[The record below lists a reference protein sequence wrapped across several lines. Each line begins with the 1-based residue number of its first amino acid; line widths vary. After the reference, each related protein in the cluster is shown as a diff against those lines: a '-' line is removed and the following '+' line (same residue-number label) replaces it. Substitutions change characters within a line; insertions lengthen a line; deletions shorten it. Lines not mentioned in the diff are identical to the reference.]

1 VGQPQLCQ
9 PTSPSGHASQ
19 EGITLVLTFPRTMTL
34 ATTELPRPNRPQNVM
49 QKISIPW
56 IVVFAHMFIILL
68 LPLAALMLRAIVLNP
83 AEFWAL
89 ATTPIALSTYN
100 ITFGTAAIAGLV
112 NMLAGT
118 LTAWV
123 LVRYQ
128 FPGKRFLDG
137 IVDLPFALPTAV
149 AGVTLA
155 TVYSQSGWLGQFFT
169 PFGIQIAFSRVG
181 VAIAMIFVS
190 LPFVVRT
197 VQPVLQEVE
206 PTVEEAAWALGAS
219 RFQTFWKVILPPII
233 PAILTGTAQAFA
245 RAVGEFGSVVLV
257 AANVPFQDLI
267 APVLVFQRLEQADI
281 PGATVTG
288 LVLLLISLML
298 LLIINLLQAWG
309 RRYDA

>member
-1 VGQPQLCQ
+1 M
-9 PTSPSGHASQ
+9 TSASV
-19 EGITLVLTFPRTMTL
+19 EIRP
-34 ATTELPRPNRPQNVM
+34 PNRSKNVLS
-49 QKISIPW
+49 KVSIPW
-56 IVVFAHMFIILL
+56 VVVFTHLFIILL

-83 AEFWAL
+83 AQFWAL
-89 ATTPIALSTYN
+89 ATTPIALSTYR
-100 ITFGTAAIAGLV
+100 ITFGTAVVAALI
-112 NMLAGT
+112 NMLMGT

-123 LVRYQ
+123 LVRYE

-155 TVYSQSGWLGQFFT
+155 TVYSQTGWLGQFFS
-169 PFGIQIAFSRVG
+169 PFGIQIAFSRLG
-181 VAIAMIFVS
+181 VAIAMVFVS

-206 PTVEEAAWALGAS
+206 PTLEEAAWSLGAS
-219 RFQTFWKVILPPII
+219 RFQTFWKVILPPIV

-245 RAVGEFGSVVLV
+245 RAVGEFGSVVLI

-267 APVLVFQRLEQADI
+267 APVLVFQRLEQADL
-281 PGATVTG
+281 PGATVIG
-288 LVLLLISLML
+288 LVLLLISLIL

>member
-1 VGQPQLCQ
+1 
-9 PTSPSGHASQ
+9 
-19 EGITLVLTFPRTMTL
+19 MTL
-34 ATTELPRPNRPQNVM
+34 ASIEIRPSNRPKNVL
-49 QKISIPW
+49 QKVSIPW
-56 IVVFAHMFIILL
+56 IVVFTHLFIILL

-89 ATTPIALSTYN
+89 ATTPIALSTYR
-100 ITFGTAAIAGLV
+100 ITFGTAIVAAII
-112 NMLAGT
+112 NMVMGT

-155 TVYSQSGWLGQFFT
+155 TVYSQSGWIGQLLA
-169 PFGIQIAFSRVG
+169 PFGVQIAFSRLG

-206 PTVEEAAWALGAS
+206 PTIEEAAWSLGAS
-219 RFQTFWKVILPPII
+219 QFETFWKVILPPII
-233 PAILTGTAQAFA
+233 PAILTGTAQSFA
-245 RAVGEFGSVVLV
+245 RAVGEFGSVVLI
-257 AANVPFQDLI
+257 AANIPFQDLI
-267 APVLVFQRLEQADI
+267 APVLVFQRLEQADL
-281 PGATVTG
+281 PGATVIG
-288 LVLLLISLML
+288 LVLLLISLIL
-298 LLIINLLQAWG
+298 LLVINLLQAWG

>member
-1 VGQPQLCQ
+1 
-9 PTSPSGHASQ
+9 
-19 EGITLVLTFPRTMTL
+19 MTL
-34 ATTELPRPNRPQNVM
+34 ASIEIRPSNRPKNVL
-49 QKISIPW
+49 QKVSIPW
-56 IVVFAHMFIILL
+56 IVVFTHLFIILL

-89 ATTPIALSTYN
+89 ATTPIALSTYR
-100 ITFGTAAIAGLV
+100 ITFGTAIVAAII
-112 NMLAGT
+112 NMVMGT

-155 TVYSQSGWLGQFFT
+155 TVYSQSGWIGQLLA
-169 PFGIQIAFSRVG
+169 PFGVQIAFSRLG

-206 PTVEEAAWALGAS
+206 PTLEEAAWSLGAS
-219 RFQTFWKVILPPII
+219 QFQTFWKVILPPII
-233 PAILTGTAQAFA
+233 PAILTGTAQSFA
-245 RAVGEFGSVVLV
+245 RAVGEFGSVVLI
-257 AANVPFQDLI
+257 AANIPFQDLI
-267 APVLVFQRLEQADI
+267 APVLVFQRLEQADL
-281 PGATVTG
+281 PGATVIG
-288 LVLLLISLML
+288 LVLLLISLIL
-298 LLIINLLQAWG
+298 LLVINLLQAWG

>member
-1 VGQPQLCQ
+1 
-9 PTSPSGHASQ
+9 
-19 EGITLVLTFPRTMTL
+19 MTL
-34 ATTELPRPNRPQNVM
+34 AATEFRQSNRPKKVL
-49 QKISIPW
+49 QKVSIPW
-56 IVVFAHMFIILL
+56 IVVFTHMTVILL
-68 LPLAALMLRAIVLNP
+68 LPLLALLLRALVLNP
-83 AEFWAL
+83 AQFWAL
-89 ATTPIALSTYN
+89 ATTPVALSTYN
-100 ITFGTAAIAGLV
+100 ITFGTATVAAIV
-112 NMLAGT
+112 NMLMGT

-123 LVRYQ
+123 LVRYE

-155 TVYSQSGWLGQFFT
+155 TVYNQSGWIGQFFA

-206 PTVEEAAWALGAS
+206 PAIEEAAWSLGAS
-219 RFQTFWKVILPPII
+219 QFETFWKVILPPII
-233 PAILTGTAQAFA
+233 PAVLTGTAQAFA
-245 RAVGEFGSVVLV
+245 RAVGEFGSVVLI
-257 AANVPFQDLI
+257 AANIPFKDLI
-267 APVLVFQRLEQADI
+267 APVLVFQRIEGADI
-281 PGATVTG
+281 PGATVIG
-288 LVLLLISLML
+288 LVLLLISLIS

>member
-1 VGQPQLCQ
+1 
-9 PTSPSGHASQ
+9 
-19 EGITLVLTFPRTMTL
+19 MTL
-34 ATTELPRPNRPQNVM
+34 AAPDLRRPNRPHNVL

-89 ATTPIALSTYN
+89 ATTPIALSTYR
-100 ITFGTAAIAGLV
+100 ITFSTAVVAAII
-112 NMLAGT
+112 NMLMGT

-128 FPGKRFLDG
+128 FPGKRFLDAL
-137 IVDLPFALPTAV
+137 VDLPFALPTAV

-155 TVYSQSGWLGQFFT
+155 TVYNQGGWIGQFFA
-169 PFGIQIAFSRVG
+169 PFGIQIAFSRIG

-190 LPFVVRT
+190 LPFVTRT
-197 VQPVLQEVE
+197 VQPVLQELE
-206 PTVEEAAWALGAS
+206 LTLEEAAWSMGAS
-219 RFQTFWKVILPPII
+219 RFQTFWKVILPPIM
-233 PAILTGTAQAFA
+233 PAILTGTTQAFA

-267 APVLVFQRLEQADI
+267 APVLVFQRLEQADV
-281 PGATVTG
+281 PGATVIG
-288 LVLLLISLML
+288 LVLLLISLL
-298 LLIINLLQAWG
+298 LLLVINGLQAWG
-309 RRYDA
+309 RRYDV

>member
-1 VGQPQLCQ
+1 
-9 PTSPSGHASQ
+9 
-19 EGITLVLTFPRTMTL
+19 MTL
-34 ATTELPRPNRPQNVM
+34 AAPARRRPNRPKPALNQ
-49 QKISIPW
+49 ISIPW
-56 IVVFAHMFIILL
+56 IVVFTHLSVILL
-68 LPLAALMLRAIVLNP
+68 LPLLALLLRAITLNP
-83 AEFWAL
+83 VQFWAL
-89 ATTPIALSTYN
+89 ATTPIARSTYS
-100 ITFGTAAIAGLV
+100 ITFGTATVAAIV
-112 NMLAGT
+112 NMLMGT

-137 IVDLPFALPTAV
+137 MIDLPFALPTAV
-149 AGVTLA
+149 AGITLA
-155 TVYSQSGWLGQFFT
+155 TIYNQSGWMGQFFA
-169 PFGIQIAFSRVG
+169 PFGIQIAFSRAG
-181 VAIAMIFVS
+181 VAIAMVFVS

-219 RFQTFWKVILPPII
+219 GFQTFWKVILPPIM
-233 PAILTGTAQAFA
+233 PAIVTGTAQAFA

-257 AANVPFQDLI
+257 AANVPFKDLI

-281 PGATVTG
+281 SGATVIG
-288 LVLLLISLML
+288 LVLLLISLIL

>member
-1 VGQPQLCQ
+1 M
-9 PTSPSGHASQ
+9 TSASVEIRPS
-19 EGITLVLTFPRTMTL
+19 
-34 ATTELPRPNRPQNVM
+34 NRPKNVL
-49 QKISIPW
+49 QKVSIPW
-56 IVVFAHMFIILL
+56 IVVFTHMFVILL
-68 LPLAALMLRAIVLNP
+68 LPLAALLLRAIVLNP
-83 AEFWAL
+83 AQFWAL

-100 ITFGTAAIAGLV
+100 ITFGTAIVAAIV
-112 NMLAGT
+112 NMLMGT

-123 LVRYQ
+123 LVRYE

-155 TVYSQSGWLGQFFT
+155 TVYNQSGWLGQFFA

-181 VAIAMIFVS
+181 VAIAMVFVS

-197 VQPVLQEVE
+197 VQPVLQEIE
-206 PTVEEAAWALGAS
+206 PTIEEAAWSLGAS
-219 RFQTFWKVILPPII
+219 RFATFWKVILPPII

-257 AANVPFQDLI
+257 AANIPFQDLI
-267 APVLVFQRLEQADI
+267 APVLVFQRLEGADI
-281 PGATVTG
+281 PGATVIG
-288 LVLLLISLML
+288 LVLLLISLIL